1 MALDSFTPDQK
12 RIYVI
17 TATTIGLILSTASTG
32 ARFFAKYHRRN
43 RIQSE
48 DWFITAGLLL
58 SYGIAAAEFYGLST
72 GLGQHEEDISKAEK
86 RSFMFIDRR
95 KKWALAGI
103 FTIGTFVVATS
114 FLRWIA
120 LLGTSSDVTFFQA
133 EAGIWTYMEAAM
145 GITCANLPL
154 LAPLALCC
162 TQNRA
167 TIKSTERTS
176 KSRSAN
182 NGSYFKNS
190 QSQGF
195 QRMGNDRSESE
206 VELHAYDGHGIT
218 VDKKIELTSTSD
230 RQKRDS
236 LQEHYVQ
243 GDMIS
248 IAKDIRHLD
257 HFSYRTL
264 LRLRATDADQTPLLA
279 FPKFKHVVDYEPISG
294 AVLNHFV
301 DGAARCLMAK
311 GFHPI
316 AKETVIGICAP
327 TDLDYLVVIFGCMR
341 LGYVPFLLSPRL
353 APSAVKALL
362 ESQGSDTLLFAP
374 EDRLFRVGDK
384 DLESF
389 NLQPIPT
396 RDAYDN
402 FESKEILVDQY
413 SIPDVL
419 NKTSRRCMMLHSS
432 GSTGLPKTIDIDD
445 QKLIA
450 VAAYAQDATA
460 FITAPFSH
468 SFGLLSYMQAFHK
481 RRTIYAMSGHV
492 PQTHDTL
499 TAAIK
504 AAKPDIVW
512 TVPYALKLLTEGP
525 DGVDALKQCRFVS
538 SAGSKLPD
546 EIGDMLTEAGVH
558 IGMQFGSTETGLILS
573 SAYRPQGDRAW
584 NYLRPPPH
592 VAPFVQFRSI
602 GEWGGLHE
610 CIVLDGHKGKT
621 ASNSDDPPQ
630 SWHTND
636 LFTPHHIIPNA
647 WKFIGRMDDRITLL
661 NGEKVLPLSIEGCIR
676 QHHLVREVVV
686 FGIDREVP
694 GLLLF
699 RAPGT
704 SHLTDD
710 DFLEQVWPAIE
721 DANRHSEGFAQI
733 SRECIAIIA
742 EDVNCPTTDKSSIK
756 RGQIYRDFAEVINEV
771 YQSLEN
777 PVVGSLCLSVPE
789 LESWIAQA
797 MGEMG
802 HEIQDLDAD
811 FFSAGV
817 DSLKAIQLRAKILK
831 NIDLGDNVS
840 QLTTTIVYDCGSP
853 ARLASRLYAIRKGVE
868 EEEGK
873 EEICLTKALIEE
885 NSAFRA
891 FEDTSEAPS
900 CSSSLNKVV
909 LLTGTTGFLGA
920 HLLAA
925 LVAAENVAKVYTIV
939 RPQGQEYQSVLARVH
954 DSLENRGLALSLE
967 KVTVISADM
976 TNPNFGLERPDF
988 DSIRSN
994 ITHIIHCAWPVNFA
1008 LPISSFSQ
1016 HIRTLHELLQF
1027 SIESRQRP
1035 HLLFCSSIGVAQSI
1049 RHSAPVASEP
1059 IAELGNA
1066 APTGYARS
1074 KLVGERIVQAAVEA
1088 GARASILRIG
1098 QITPGIRSGLTK
1110 LWNPDEAI
1118 PLMIRSSRSQSAG
1131 CLPVLGSARD
1141 RCNWT
1146 PVDVL
1151 AEVILDLAEI
1161 SMPPGE
1167 GQKEK
1172 LVYNITNPWTFSWND
1187 DLLPALREAG
1197 MEFSAVGWE
1206 MWLREL
1212 AQSSDDPMLNPSKKL
1227 LGFWLKQRA
1236 DAEAT
1241 TFDIGPTLLA
1251 SPSMRRAPR
1260 LFDGQHIEQIVKAW
1274 MGAGAF

>member
-162 TQNRA
+162 TRNRA

-176 KSRSAN
+176 KSRSAH

-195 QRMGNDRSESE
+195 QRMGNNRSESE
-206 VELHAYDGHGIT
+206 VELHAYDGHDIT

-248 IAKDIRHLD
+248 IAKDIRHVD
-257 HFSYRTL
+257 QFSYRTL

-279 FPKFKHVVDYEPISG
+279 FPKSKHGVVDYEPISG

-301 DGAARCLMAK
+301 DGAARCLMAR

-362 ESQGSDTLLFAP
+362 ASQGSDTLLFAP
-374 EDRLFRVGDK
+374 GDRLFRVGDK

-402 FESKEILVDQY
+402 FEQKEILVDQY
-413 SIPDVL
+413 NIPDVL

-432 GSTGLPKTIDIDD
+432 GSTGLPKTIDVDD
-445 QKLIA
+445 QKLMA
-450 VAAYAQDATA
+450 VAAYAQDTTA

-558 IGMQFGSTETGLILS
+558 IGMQFGS
-573 SAYRPQGDRAW
+573 
-584 NYLRPPPH
+584 
-592 VAPFVQFRSI
+592 
-602 GEWGGLHE
+602 
-610 CIVLDGHKGKT
+610 GKT

-636 LFTPHHIIPNA
+636 LFTPHHTLPNA

-661 NGEKVLPLSIEGCIR
+661 NGEKVLPLSIEGYIR

-704 SHLTDD
+704 KHLTDD
-710 DFLEQVWPAIE
+710 DFVEQVWPVID
-721 DANRHSEGFAQI
+721 DANRHSEGFARI

-742 EDVNCPTTDKSSIK
+742 ENVDCPTTDKSSIK
-756 RGQIYRDFAEVINEV
+756 RGQIYRDFAGKINKV
-771 YQSLEN
+771 YQSLES
-777 PVVGSLCLSVPE
+777 PVGGSLCLSVPE

-831 NIDLGDNVS
+831 NIALGGNVS

-853 ARLASRLYAIRKGVE
+853 ARLASRLYAIRNGVE

-873 EEICLTKALIEE
+873 GEVSLMKAFIEE

-891 FEDTSEAPS
+891 FEDNSEATS
-900 CSSSLNKVV
+900 CSPSPNKVV
-909 LLTGTTGFLGA
+909 LLTGITGFLGA

-925 LVAAENVAKVYTIV
+925 LVASENVAKVYTIV
-939 RPQGQEYQSVLARVH
+939 RPQGEECQSVLGRVH
-954 DSLENRGLALSLE
+954 NSLEKRGLALPLD

-976 TNPNFGLERPDF
+976 TKPNFGLERPDF

-1016 HIRTLHELLQF
+1016 HIRTLHDLLQF

-1035 HLLFCSSIGVAQSI
+1035 HLLFCSSIGVAQSTK
-1049 RHSAPVASEP
+1049 HPAPVASEP
-1059 IAELGNA
+1059 IAELGSA

-1074 KLVGERIVQAAVEA
+1074 KLVGERIVQAAVKA

-1110 LWNPDEAI
+1110 LWNPDEAV

-1131 CLPVLGSARD
+1131 CLPVLGPARD

-1161 SMPPGE
+1161 RMPPGE

-1197 MEFSAVGWE
+1197 MEFSAIGWE

-1260 LFDGQHIEQIVKAW
+1260 LSDGQYIEQIIKAW

>member
-1 MALDSFTPDQK
+1 M
-12 RIYVI
+12 
-17 TATTIGLILSTASTG
+17 
-32 ARFFAKYHRRN
+32 
-43 RIQSE
+43 
-48 DWFITAGLLL
+48 GLL
-58 SYGIAAAEFYGLST
+58 GVNCDPTA
-72 GLGQHEEDISKAEK
+72 
-86 RSFMFIDRR
+86 R
-95 KKWALAGI
+95 
-103 FTIGTFVVATS
+103 TF
-114 FLRWIA
+114 
-120 LLGTSSDVTFFQA
+120 DQ
-133 EAGIWTYMEAAM
+133 
-145 GITCANLPL
+145 
-154 LAPLALCC
+154 
-162 TQNRA
+162 
-167 TIKSTERTS
+167 
-176 KSRSAN
+176 
-182 NGSYFKNS
+182 
-190 QSQGF
+190 
-195 QRMGNDRSESE
+195 
-206 VELHAYDGHGIT
+206 
-218 VDKKIELTSTSD
+218 
-230 RQKRDS
+230 
-236 LQEHYVQ
+236 
-243 GDMIS
+243 
-248 IAKDIRHLD
+248 
-257 HFSYRTL
+257 L
-264 LRLRATDADQTPLLA
+264 LRLGATDADQTPLLA
-279 FPKFKHVVDYEPISG
+279 FPKSKHGVVDYEPISG
-294 AVLNHFV
+294 ALLNQFV
-301 DGAARCLMAK
+301 DGAARCLMAR
-311 GFHPI
+311 GFRPI
-316 AKETVIGICAP
+316 NSQAKETIIGICAP

-353 APSAVKALL
+353 APSAVKVLL
-362 ESQGSDTLLFAP
+362 ESQGSDALLFAP
-374 EDRLFRVGDK
+374 GDRLFRVGDK

-402 FESKEILVDQY
+402 FEEKEILVDQY
-413 SIPDVL
+413 SNPDVL
-419 NKTSRRCMMLHSS
+419 NKTSRRCMILHSS

-445 QKLIA
+445 QKLMA

-512 TVPYALKLLTEGP
+512 TVPYALKLLTEGS
-525 DGVDALKQCRFVS
+525 DGVDALKTCRFVS

-592 VAPFVQFRSI
+592 VAPFVQFRSVVE
-602 GEWGGLHE
+602 GGGLHE

-636 LFTPHHIIPNA
+636 LFIPHHTIPNA

-686 FGIDREVP
+686 FGIGREIP

-710 DFLEQVWPAIE
+710 NFLDQVWPVIE

-742 EDVNCPTTDKSSIK
+742 EDVDCPTTDKSSIK
-756 RGQIYRDFAEVINEV
+756 RRQIYRDFEEIINKV
-771 YQSLEN
+771 YHSLES

-797 MGEMG
+797 MGELG

-831 NIDLGDNVS
+831 NIDLGGNVS

-853 ARLASRLYAIRKGVE
+853 ARLASRLYAIRNGVE

-873 EEICLTKALIEE
+873 GEISLMRALVEE

-891 FEDTSEAPS
+891 FEDNSEATS
-900 CSSSLNKVV
+900 CSPSLNKVV

-925 LVAAENVAKVYTIV
+925 LVASENVAKVYTIV

-954 DSLENRGLALSLE
+954 DSLEKIGLALPLD

-976 TNPNFGLERPDF
+976 TNPNFGLERSDF
-988 DSIRSN
+988 DSIKSN
-994 ITHIIHCAWPVNFA
+994 TTHIIHCAWPVNFA
-1008 LPISSFSQ
+1008 LPISAFSQ
-1016 HIRTLHELLQF
+1016 HLRTLHDLLQF

-1035 HLLFCSSIGVAQSI
+1035 HLLFCSSIGVAQSTK
-1049 RHSAPVASEP
+1049 HTAPVASEP
-1059 IAELGNA
+1059 MAELGDA

-1088 GARASILRIG
+1088 GARAFILRIG

-1118 PLMIRSSRSQSAG
+1118 PLMIRSSGSQSAS
-1131 CLPVLGSARD
+1131 CLPVLGPARD
-1141 RCNWT
+1141 RCSWT

-1151 AEVILDLAEI
+1151 AEVILDLAQI
-1161 SMPPGE
+1161 RMPPGE
-1167 GQKEK
+1167 GHKEK
-1172 LVYNITNPWTFSWND
+1172 LVYNITNPLTFSWND
-1187 DLLPALREAG
+1187 DLLPALRGAG
-1197 MEFSAVGWE
+1197 IEFSVVDWE
-1206 MWLREL
+1206 IWLREL
-1212 AQSSDDPMLNPSKKL
+1212 AQSSDDPTLNPSKKL

-1241 TFDIGPTLLA
+1241 TFDVGPTLLA
-1251 SPSMRRAPR
+1251 SPSLRRAPR
-1260 LFDGQHIEQIVKAW
+1260 PSDGQYIEQIVKAW
-1274 MGAGAF
+1274 KGAGAF